1 MANSVEEDEDGGKL
15 TFNLDMTVDDF
26 LDQYIVWRL
35 TDILRY
41 ESDPRVR
48 RACHELKAYMKTPE
62 IPDD

>member
-1 MANSVEEDEDGGKL
+1 MENSVEDEDGGKL
-15 TFNLDMTVDDF
+15 TFNLSMTVDDF

-48 RACHELKAYMKTPE
+48 RACHELKAYMSTPVA
-62 IPDD
+62 PDD

>member
-1 MANSVEEDEDGGKL
+1 MENSVEDEDGGKMV
-15 TFNLDMTVDDF
+15 FNLDMTVDDF

-48 RACHELKAYMKTPE
+48 RACHELKAYMSTPVA
-62 IPDD
+62 PDD

>member
-1 MANSVEEDEDGGKL
+1 MENSVEDEDKGMMV
-15 TFNLDMTVDDF
+15 FNLDMTVDDF

>member
-1 MANSVEEDEDGGKL
+1 MENSIEEDENVGVLKFDV
-15 TFNLDMTVDDF
+15 DMTVDTF

-62 IPDD
+62 IPND

>member
-1 MANSVEEDEDGGKL
+1 MENSIEEDEDKGMMV
-15 TFNLDMTVDDF
+15 FNLDMTVDDF

-62 IPDD
+62 IPND